1 MAESY
6 FLLAAIF
13 IPLLLAPVAYAIGRK
28 SGAKP
33 ATWFSFGAL
42 AVSTALLLIPAIGI
56 YTGQQTVYAERYAW
70 GQFGDFGL
78 RLDGLSLPFALII
91 YILCTVI
98 ALYSRPYMVHKVKE
112 DLPGHDSG
120 SGGGTDSNGP
130 SVHGSHA
137 LPARNIGSSSQATV
151 LDTQQYVNN

>member
-13 IPLLLAPVAYAIGRK
+13 MPLLLAPVAYAIGRK
-28 SGAKP
+28 AGAKP
-33 ATWFSFGAL
+33 ATWFSFGVL
-42 AVSTALLLIPAIGI
+42 AVSTGLLLIPAIGI

-112 DLPGHDSG
+112 DLPGHDNEAVEELSRR
-120 SGGGTDSNGP
+120 SP
-130 SVHGSHA
+130 W
-137 LPARNIGSSSQATV
+137 
-151 LDTQQYVNN
+151 

>member
-6 FLLAAIF
+6 FLLAATF
-13 IPLLLAPVAYAIGRK
+13 IPLLMAPVAYAIGRK
-28 SGAKP
+28 GGAKP

-42 AVSTALLLIPAIGI
+42 AVSTGLLLIPATGI

-112 DLPGHDSG
+112 EEVPIAAVLRFMAPMPLLPE
-120 SGGGTDSNGP
+120 TLN
-130 SVHGSHA
+130 
-137 LPARNIGSSSQATV
+137 PARRRLCLILSNTSTIR
-151 LDTQQYVNN
+151 

>member
-6 FLLAAIF
+6 FLLAATF
-13 IPLLLAPVAYAIGRK
+13 IPLLMAPVAYAIGRK
-28 SGAKP
+28 GGAQP
-33 ATWFSFGAL
+33 ATWFSLGAL
-42 AVSTALLLIPAIGI
+42 AVSTGLLLIPAIGV
-56 YTGQQTVYAERYAW
+56 YTGQQTVYAERYTW

-112 DLPGHDSG
+112 DLPGHDNG
-120 SGGGTDSNGP
+120 SGGGVVGVAVGGARDNSPTAQ
-130 SVHGSHA
+130 GSHA
-137 LPARNIGSSSQATV
+137 
-151 LDTQQYVNN
+151 